1 MIEFLALAA
10 EVTAVLL
17 IISIAY
23 PGRSVS
29 VDKDS
34 KSNLLGNQAI
44 ETLQAIQEPIQAI
57 KLLVFQAAS
66 QQYSRHLTASDWL
79 KSDSH
84 REITESLSQL
94 MTLVLEKDEDP
105 ATRLPTMESM
115 RGFFNSTYPL
125 KQRDETSVQIATLT
139 VDHWS
144 DLVNQHGQVVAELLL
159 RELAKQFVDK
169 FSPHGMVIRYTEYA
183 FAVGFVGLP
192 TPKAVEL
199 LHAVRQSVFENMIAI
214 GEHEISSSLSI
225 AITEISN
232 DDFNQE
238 NQVSDSVWERL
249 EEATAQ
255 SITSG
260 GNQIH
265 GCTDIHGSVESKTD
279 LSSPST
285 VTEIVSDAN
294 GHVATIDENPIK
306 ETEVAKPEQ
315 EKVASSDD
323 IAALFASQK
332 SKAKLTEADP
342 PLVIPAKSD
351 AADLVTEGSASVDD
365 IASLFATMKKPA
377 AKKEADVP
385 ASKSDSIAA
394 TIDKNPIKETEVA
407 KPDQEKVASS
417 DDIAALFA
425 SQKPK
430 PKPKLTEADPP
441 LVIPAKSDAA
451 DLVTEG
457 KASVDDIASLFATIK
472 KPTAK
477 KEAAVPDSKSDSIAI
492 SSDIDSLVAVEN
504 PKASDSDEVTEE
516 SLVAT
521 IEDINRLFAEAQKK
535 HASVVENSPTG
546 LPPPASV
553 AAVAEPKSAT
563 KGVVNADDIE
573 ALFAAMKK

>member
-1 MIEFLALAA
+1 VIEYLALAA
-10 EVTAVLL
+10 EVTAILL
-17 IISIAY
+17 VISIAY
-23 PGRSVS
+23 PRTPVNRVS
-29 VDKDS
+29 DDS

-44 ETLQAIQEPIQAI
+44 ETLQAIQEPIQTI
-57 KLLVFQAAS
+57 KLLVYQAAA
-66 QQYSRHLTASDWL
+66 QQYSRHPTATDWL

-94 MTLVLEKDEDP
+94 MTLVLEQEEDL
-105 ATRLPTMESM
+105 ATRVPTMESM
-115 RGFFNSTYPL
+115 RGFLQSLYPMQ
-125 KQRDETSVQIATLT
+125 KRNERSVQIATLT

-144 DLVNQHGQVVAELLL
+144 DLVNQHGQVFAERLL
-159 RELAKQFVDK
+159 RELANRFVDK
-169 FSPHGMVIRYTEYA
+169 FSPHGMVVRYTEYT
-183 FAVGFVGLP
+183 FAIGFVGLP
-192 TPKAVEL
+192 GPKAVEL
-199 LHAVRQSVFENMIAI
+199 LHAVRQSVFENKISI

-232 DDFNQE
+232 DDFNHE
-238 NQVSDSVWERL
+238 GQVSDNVWERL

-279 LSSPST
+279 LSSPSK
-285 VTEIVSDAN
+285 VPEIVSDAS

-385 ASKSDSIAA
+385 ASKSDSIA
-394 TIDKNPIKETEVA
+394 T
-407 KPDQEKVASS
+407 SS
-417 DDIAALFA
+417 NI
-425 SQKPK
+425 
-430 PKPKLTEADPP
+430 EAPS
-441 LVIPAKSDAA
+441 A
-451 DLVTEG
+451 E
-457 KASVDDIASLFATIK
+457 
-472 KPTAK
+472 
-477 KEAAVPDSKSDSIAI
+477 
-492 SSDIDSLVAVEN
+492 EN
-504 PKASDSDEVTEE
+504 PKSPASDEVTEE

-563 KGVVNADDIE
+563 KGAVNADDIE